1 MKAKKVMKIV
11 VALLVAIMLVTAF
24 TQVVSAANV
33 DLGQFSNNEK
43 DNSGASNAVTN
54 IIGSVIYIARIIGAT
69 TYTIFF
75 STLGQQILLLSI
87 INLEYL

>member
-43 DNSGASNAVTN
+43 DNSGA
-54 IIGSVIYIARIIGAT
+54 
-69 TYTIFF
+69 
-75 STLGQQILLLSI
+75 
-87 INLEYL
+87 